1 MTLQFERV
9 SFQHQS
15 SALPALNEISFSAAR
30 GDTIAF
36 VGPSGAGKSTLVKLL
51 VGLYATKDG
60 TILYNGIPSLRVDLD
75 LLREKIGFVT
85 QDTQLFSG
93 SIREN
98 LLFVN
103 PTATDAE
110 CMQVLEQAAAHSLS
124 LAPIE
129 GWTR

>member
-1 MTLQFERV
+1 M
-9 SFQHQS
+9 
-15 SALPALNEISFSAAR
+15 
-30 GDTIAF
+30 
-36 VGPSGAGKSTLVKLL
+36 KLL

-60 TILYNGIPSLRVDLD
+60 TILYNGIPSSRVDLD

-103 PTATDAE
+103 TMATDAE
-110 CMQVLEQAAAHSLS
+110 CMH
-124 LAPIE
+124 
-129 GWTR
+129 